1 MTSPTDFSALAD
13 PSVTFAPP
21 VVSGLTDD
29 ELLAEKVLLAEIRR
43 RVDATDAV
51 IAAELAHR
59 SRPELGYTG
68 LAQRHGARTPEKLI
82 QTLTGVSARDAR
94 TQVRVGTMVAALVGT
109 AGNSDEPESVSE
121 PWLAP
126 VAAAVASGALGLE
139 AADAI
144 RSWLGC
150 PVDDVTADLLL
161 AAASALVAESA
172 DLTVEELAVRARAR
186 RAELEVA
193 RIEEREAALLE
204 KRSLTMT
211 RLPDGM
217 TRLVALLDPENAAQV
232 RAIVDAAT
240 SPRLGGPRFVD
251 EALAE
256 KLDALLADPRTTEQ
270 VALDT
275 VVELLRLGSGADV
288 TAFIGARRPA
298 AQVLVTLADLESGAG
313 AAYFE
318 GQTEPVS
325 VATAQR
331 LVCESGV
338 QPILFGTEGNVL
350 DLGREL
356 RLFTR
361 RQRIALA
368 ARDGGCSWTGCD
380 RPPSWCEA
388 HHINEWVRDR
398 GRTDVDDGVLL
409 CKHHHLLLHNN
420 RWRIVRTGHQYALIP
435 PADIDPTQTPRPV
448 RSGSPARRRLL
459 AGASA

>member
-13 PSVTFAPP
+13 PSVSFAPP
-21 VVSGLTDD
+21 VVSGLSDD

-59 SRPELGYTG
+59 SRPELGYSG

-94 TQVRVGTMVAALVGT
+94 TQVRVGTMVAAL
-109 AGNSDEPESVSE
+109 AAQPEVDTE

-144 RSWLGC
+144 RTGLGG
-150 PVDDVTADLLL
+150 PLDDVTADLLR
-161 AAASALVAESA
+161 AAASALVAEAA

-186 RAELEVA
+186 RAELEVS
-193 RIEEREAALLE
+193 RVEEREAALRE
-204 KRSLTMT
+204 RRSLTLT
-211 RLPDGM
+211 RQPDGM

-232 RAIVDAAT
+232 RSIVDAAT

-256 KLDALLADPRTTEQ
+256 KVDALLADPRTTEQ

-298 AQVLVTLADLESGAG
+298 AQLLVTLADLESGTG

-325 VATAQR
+325 AATAQR

-368 ARDGGCSWTGCD
+368 ARDGGCIWTGCD

-388 HHINEWVRDR
+388 HHINEWRRDH
-398 GRTDVDDGVLL
+398 GKTDVDDGVLL

-420 RWRIVRTGHQYALIP
+420 HWRIVRTGHQYALIP
-435 PADIDPTQTPRPV
+435 PVDIDPTQTPRPL

-459 AGASA
+459 AGRSA

>member
-13 PSVTFAPP
+13 PSVSFAPP
-21 VVSGLTDD
+21 VVSGLSDD

-59 SRPELGYTG
+59 SRPELGYSG

-94 TQVRVGTMVAALVGT
+94 TQVRVGTMVAAL
-109 AGNSDEPESVSE
+109 AAEPEVDVE

-144 RSWLGC
+144 RTGLGG
-150 PVDDVTADLLL
+150 PVDDVTADLLR
-161 AAASALVAESA
+161 AAASALVAEAA

-186 RAELEVA
+186 RAELEVS
-193 RIEEREAALLE
+193 RVEEREAALRE
-204 KRSLTMT
+204 RRSLTLT
-211 RLPDGM
+211 RQPDGM

-232 RAIVDAAT
+232 RSIVDAAT

-256 KLDALLADPRTTEQ
+256 KVDALLADPRTTEQ

-298 AQVLVTLADLESGAG
+298 AQLLVTLADLESGTG

-318 GQTEPVS
+318 DQTEPVS
-325 VATAQR
+325 AATAQR

-368 ARDGGCSWTGCD
+368 ARDGGCIWTGCD

-388 HHINEWVRDR
+388 HHINEWRRDH
-398 GRTDVDDGVLL
+398 GKTDVDDGVLL

-420 RWRIVRTGHQYALIP
+420 HWRIVRTGHQYALIP
-435 PADIDPTQTPRPV
+435 PVDIDPTQTPRPL

-459 AGASA
+459 AGRSA

>member
-13 PSVTFAPP
+13 PSVSFAPP
-21 VVSGLTDD
+21 VVSGLSDD

-59 SRPELGYTG
+59 SRPELGYSG

-94 TQVRVGTMVAALVGT
+94 TQVRVGTMVAAL
-109 AGNSDEPESVSE
+109 AAEPEVDVE

-144 RSWLGC
+144 RTGLGG
-150 PVDDVTADLLL
+150 PVDDVTADLLR
-161 AAASALVAESA
+161 AAASALVAEAA

-186 RAELEVA
+186 RAELEVS
-193 RIEEREAALLE
+193 RVEEREAALRE
-204 KRSLTMT
+204 RRSLTLT
-211 RLPDGM
+211 RQPDGM

-232 RAIVDAAT
+232 RSIVDAAT

-256 KLDALLADPRTTEQ
+256 KVDALLADPRTTEQ

-298 AQVLVTLADLESGAG
+298 AQLLVTLADLESGTG

-325 VATAQR
+325 AATAQR

-368 ARDGGCSWTGCD
+368 ARDGGCIWTGCD

-388 HHINEWVRDR
+388 HHINEWRRDH
-398 GRTDVDDGVLL
+398 GKTDVDDGVLL

-420 RWRIVRTGHQYALIP
+420 HWRIVRTGHQYALIP
-435 PADIDPTQTPRPV
+435 PVDIDPTQTPRPL

-459 AGASA
+459 AGRSA

>member
-1 MTSPTDFSALAD
+1 MTSSTDFSALAD

-94 TQVRVGTMVAALVGT
+94 TQVRVGTMVAALT
-109 AGNSDEPESVSE
+109 AEPEGDTE

-144 RSWLGC
+144 RSGLGC
-150 PVDDVTADLLL
+150 PLDDVTADLLL
-161 AAASALVAESA
+161 AAASALVAEAA

-186 RAELEVA
+186 RAELEVS
-193 RIEEREAALLE
+193 RIEEREAALRE

-232 RAIVDAAT
+232 RSIVDAAT

-256 KLDALLADPRTTEQ
+256 KVDALLADPRTTEQ

-275 VVELLRLGSGADV
+275 IVELLRLGSGADV

-298 AQVLVTLADLESGAG
+298 AQLLVTLADLESGTG
-313 AAYFE
+313 PAYFE

-325 VATAQR
+325 AATAQR

-350 DLGREL
+350 DLGREM

-368 ARDGGCSWTGCD
+368 ARDGGCVWTGCD

-388 HHINEWVRDR
+388 HHINEWLRDG

-420 RWRIVRTGHQYALIP
+420 RWRIERTGHQYFLIP
-435 PADIDPTQTPRPV
+435 PVEIDPTQTPRPL
-448 RSGSPARRRLL
+448 RSGSPAQRRLL
-459 AGASA
+459 AGRSA